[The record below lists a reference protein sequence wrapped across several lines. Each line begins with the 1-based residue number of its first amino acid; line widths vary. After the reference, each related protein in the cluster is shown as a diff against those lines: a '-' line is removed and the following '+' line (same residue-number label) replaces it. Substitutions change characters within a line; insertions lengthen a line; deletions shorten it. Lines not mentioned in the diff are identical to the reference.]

1 MDIEGRVK
9 ELTDLEA
16 RNEEMV
22 GTINYKVQELES
34 HKQDCEDRA
43 PRIEE
48 LLTAAKLLAKAS
60 TTEPTN
66 YEEFLTAA
74 KLFAKASTTDEINQF
89 DSDLD
94 NAEADL

>member
-9 ELTDLEA
+9 ELTALEA

-22 GTINYKVQELES
+22 GTINDKVQELES
-34 HKQDCEDRA
+34 HKQDSEDRA

-60 TTEPTN
+60 T
-66 YEEFLTAA
+66 A
-74 KLFAKASTTDEINQF
+74 DEIAQF

>member
-9 ELTDLEA
+9 ELTALEA

-22 GTINYKVQELES
+22 GTINDKVEELEG
-34 HKQDCEDRA
+34 HKRECEDRVA
-43 PRIEE
+43 RIEE
-48 LLTAAKLLAKAS
+48 FLTAAKLLAKAS
-60 TTEPTN
+60 T
-66 YEEFLTAA
+66 A
-74 KLFAKASTTDEINQF
+74 DEIAQF